1 MKNLKGLI
9 IFVYLAYVENTANL
23 CSAFQVVATKTLSGK

>member
-1 MKNLKGLI
+1 MKNLEGLI
-9 IFVYLAYVENTANL
+9 IFVYLAYVENTENL